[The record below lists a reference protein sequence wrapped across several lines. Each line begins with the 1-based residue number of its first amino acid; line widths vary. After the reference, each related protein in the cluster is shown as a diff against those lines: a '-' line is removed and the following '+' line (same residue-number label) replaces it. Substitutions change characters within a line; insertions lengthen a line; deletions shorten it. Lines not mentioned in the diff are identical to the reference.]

1 MNYGEC
7 MRRIV
12 LVVSLIVAGMVGI
25 AQPAQAAQVTRT
37 CKETGKGCAIGMIGP
52 GGGVVFYDAGSQQWW
67 GRFLEAR
74 MEPKAFGSHWGPSES
89 LYIDGQDGLSASM
102 LRLRSMQIGMG
113 AKNTQLMLE
122 KFGELSIAAKIQSG
136 WSIPSAD
143 ELDALYNYWKL
154 GGTGRFYR
162 GVIWTSSEQSATF
175 AWYQQF
181 QDGTK
186 FTDANGI
193 IKGLTGNKDL
203 LMSPYHEGSFASQK
217 FGVVAVRSFP
227 AGSGNPPPPVVVTS
241 VRQNA
246 QCSAGL
252 SCSVG
257 DVGPGGGVVFYDA
270 GSTKWWGRY
279 LEAAPASC
287 EIAGVPFKPAGGV
300 QGIHAFQIDRVRAKA
315 VGAGKANTDLI
326 LRRYG
331 KTASHAAALVRSQ
344 ACNGFTDWF
353 LPSSGELN
361 IAWRVL
367 AQNRVNREPTPVGGF
382 DIGYYWTSSDYNGT
396 EAWMQYFNDGQQF
409 DRVQTLSENRQP
421 PNRTFKVRGVRA
433 FG

>member
-1 MNYGEC
+1 
-7 MRRIV
+7 MRRIALALS
-12 LVVSLIVAGMVGI
+12 LVIGSLVGI
-25 AQPAQAAQVTRT
+25 STPVHAATN
-37 CKETGKGCAIGMIGP
+37 CKETGEGCAVGMVGP

-74 MEPKAFGSHWGPSES
+74 MEPKAFGSSWGPRES
-89 LYIDGQDGLSASM
+89 IFVDGQDGLSATM

-113 AKNTQLMLE
+113 ANNTQLMLA
-122 KFGELSIAAKIQSG
+122 KFGAASIAGKIRTG

-154 GGTGRFYR
+154 GGAGSFYR
-162 GVIWTSSEQSATF
+162 GVMWTSSEQSATF

-193 IKGLTGNKDL
+193 IRGLSGNKDL
-203 LMSPYHEGSFASQK
+203 TKSPYHQGSFASQK
-217 FGVVAVRSFP
+217 FGVVAVRAFP
-227 AGSGNPPPPVVVTS
+227 AGSGTPPPPTVVTS
-241 VRQNA
+241 VRQNT
-246 QCSAGL
+246 QCSAGV
-252 SCSVG
+252 SCAVG

-270 GSTKWWGRY
+270 GSTQPWGRY

-287 EIAGVPFKPAGGV
+287 EIAGVPFKPVGGV
-300 QGIHAFQIDRVRAKA
+300 QGIHALQIDRVRAKA

-326 LRRYG
+326 VQRYG
-331 KTASHAAALVRSQ
+331 ATRSHAAALVRSQ
-344 ACNGFTDWF
+344 ACNGLTDWF

-396 EAWMQYFNDGQQF
+396 EAWTQYFNDGQQF
-409 DRVQTLSENRQP
+409 DRVQTLSANRQP
-421 PNRTFKVRGVRA
+421 PSRTFKVRGVRA

>member
-1 MNYGEC
+1 
-7 MRRIV
+7 MRRV
-12 LVVSLIVAGMVGI
+12 AVALSLLLGTLVGLTA
-25 AQPAQAAQVTRT
+25 PAQAVTT
-37 CKETGKGCAIGMIGP
+37 CKETGEGCAVGMVGP

-74 MEPKAFGSHWGPSES
+74 MEPKVFGSNWGPRES
-89 LYIDGQDGLSASM
+89 LYIDGQDGLSAAM

-122 KFGELSIAAKIQSG
+122 KFGAASIAGKIQSG
-136 WSIPSAD
+136 WSIPSVD

-154 GGTGRFYR
+154 GGAGRFYR
-162 GVIWTSSEQSATF
+162 GVIWSSSEQSATF

-193 IKGLTGNKDL
+193 IRGLSGNKDL
-203 LMSPYHEGSFASQK
+203 VMSPYHQGSFASQK
-217 FGVVAVRSFP
+217 FGVVSVRAFP
-227 AGSGNPPPPVVVTS
+227 AGAGTPPRPVVVSS

-246 QCSAGL
+246 QCSAGV
-252 SCSVG
+252 SCAVG
-257 DVGPGGGVVFYDA
+257 DIGPGGGVVFYDA
-270 GSTKWWGRY
+270 GSTQSWGRY

-287 EIAGVPFKPAGGV
+287 EIAGVPFKPVGGV
-300 QGIHAFQIDRVRAKA
+300 QGIHALQIDRVRAKA
-315 VGAGKANTDLI
+315 IGMGKANTDLI
-326 LRRYG
+326 VQKYG
-331 KTASHAAALVRSQ
+331 ATRSHAAALVRSQ
-344 ACNGFTDWF
+344 ACNGLTDWF

-361 IAWRVL
+361 LAWRVL

-396 EAWMQYFNDGQQF
+396 EAWTQYFNDGQQF
-409 DRVQTLSENRQP
+409 DRVQTLSANKQAP
-421 PNRTFKVRGVRA
+421 YRTFKVRGVRA

>member
-1 MNYGEC
+1 
-7 MRRIV
+7 MRRV
-12 LVVSLIVAGMVGI
+12 AVALSLLLGTLVGLTA
-25 AQPAQAAQVTRT
+25 PAQAVTT
-37 CKETGKGCAIGMIGP
+37 CKETGEGCAVGMIGP

-74 MEPKAFGSHWGPSES
+74 MEPKAFGSNWGPRES
-89 LYIDGQDGLSASM
+89 LYIDGQDGLSAAM

-122 KFGELSIAAKIQSG
+122 KFGAASIAGKIQSG
-136 WSIPSAD
+136 WSIPSVD

-154 GGTGRFYR
+154 GGAGRFYR
-162 GVIWTSSEQSATF
+162 GVIWSSSEQSATF

-193 IKGLTGNKDL
+193 IRGLSGNKDL
-203 LMSPYHEGSFASQK
+203 VMSPYHQGSFASQK
-217 FGVVAVRSFP
+217 FGVVSVRAFP
-227 AGSGNPPPPVVVTS
+227 AGAGTPPRPVVVSS

-246 QCSAGL
+246 QCSAGV
-252 SCSVG
+252 SCAVG
-257 DVGPGGGVVFYDA
+257 DIGPGGGVVFYDA
-270 GSTKWWGRY
+270 GSTQSWGRY

-287 EIAGVPFKPAGGV
+287 EIAGVPFKPVGGV
-300 QGIHAFQIDRVRAKA
+300 QGIHALQIDRVRAKA
-315 VGAGKANTDLI
+315 IGMGRANTDLI
-326 LRRYG
+326 VQKYG
-331 KTASHAAALVRSQ
+331 ATRSHAAALVRSQ
-344 ACNGFTDWF
+344 ACNGLTDWF

-361 IAWRVL
+361 LAWRVL

-396 EAWMQYFNDGQQF
+396 EAWTQYFNDGQQF
-409 DRVQTLSENRQP
+409 DRVQTLSANKQAP
-421 PNRTFKVRGVRA
+421 YRTFKVRGVRA

>member
-1 MNYGEC
+1 
-7 MRRIV
+7 MRRV
-12 LVVSLIVAGMVGI
+12 AVALSLLLGTLVGLTA
-25 AQPAQAAQVTRT
+25 PAQAVTT
-37 CKETGKGCAIGMIGP
+37 CKETGEGCAVGMVGP

-74 MEPKAFGSHWGPSES
+74 MEPKVFGSNWGPRES
-89 LYIDGQDGLSASM
+89 LYIDGQDGLSISM

-122 KFGELSIAAKIQSG
+122 KFGAASIAGKIQSG
-136 WSIPSAD
+136 WSIPSVD

-154 GGTGRFYR
+154 GGAGRFYR
-162 GVIWTSSEQSATF
+162 GVIWSSSEQSATF

-193 IKGLTGNKDL
+193 IRGLSGNKDL
-203 LMSPYHEGSFASQK
+203 VMSPYHQGSFASQK
-217 FGVVAVRSFP
+217 FGVVSVRAFP
-227 AGSGNPPPPVVVTS
+227 AGAGTPPRPVVVSS

-246 QCSAGL
+246 QCSAGV
-252 SCSVG
+252 SCAVG
-257 DVGPGGGVVFYDA
+257 DIGPGGGVVFYDA
-270 GSTKWWGRY
+270 GSTQSWGRY

-287 EIAGVPFKPAGGV
+287 EIAGVPFKPVGGV
-300 QGIHAFQIDRVRAKA
+300 QGIHALQIDRVRAKA
-315 VGAGKANTDLI
+315 IGMGRANTDLI
-326 LRRYG
+326 VQKYG
-331 KTASHAAALVRSQ
+331 ATRSHAAALVRSQ
-344 ACNGFTDWF
+344 ACNGLTDWF

-361 IAWRVL
+361 LAWRVL

-396 EAWMQYFNDGQQF
+396 EAWTQYFNDGQQF
-409 DRVQTLSENRQP
+409 DRVQTLSANKQAP
-421 PNRTFKVRGVRA
+421 YRTFKVRGVRA